1 MTGNNYQ
8 RKAMCTATLK
18 CRDMANAALGLA
30 GKAGEVEA
38 EMKKCLYQEREW
50 DSAKIIEK
58 LGDVLWY
65 VALTAECFG
74 APLDF
79 VMEYNIDKLRKR
91 YPDGF
96 SSEASENRADMDT
109 PTSAT

>member
-1 MTGNNYQ
+1 MTGNDYQ
-8 RKAMCTATLK
+8 RLAMCTATLK

-30 GKAGEVEA
+30 GEAGEVEA
-38 EMKKCLYQEREW
+38 EMKKCLYQGREW

-65 VALTAECFG
+65 VALA
-74 APLDF
+74 ADMLAVPLDF

-91 YPDGF
+91 YPDEF
-96 SSEASENRADMDT
+96 SFEASEERADVHG
-109 PTSAT
+109 